1 MPRNKVHTHPINFL
15 FFAFIY
21 AFFIIYGSLVPLD
34 YHPKPIE
41 QAWQSFK
48 HIPYLNLGAASRA
61 DWIANIILY
70 IPLTFSLAAYF
81 KNKVKSSVQLFLLAF
96 LILAFSLALAITI
109 EFYQQFFPPR
119 TVSLNDLIA
128 ETIGSM
134 LGLVLGYLYGKR
146 FTKLYQHI
154 LAGGKEA
161 FIASAILYTISY
173 FAISFFPYD
182 FVTSL
187 QELQDKLASEN
198 SAFLFASGCGDSLR
212 CTVKIASEIVMAIP
226 LGVFFSVIFKW
237 HPQRLTAVMLM
248 GFIFGVIIETVQ
260 VFLVSGVS
268 QGLSI
273 FTRII
278 GMGLGGKLYN
288 RLVLQHKTLPTLNY
302 RKYLTIL
309 LIPYLLLIANLN
321 GWSLSKTELTGN
333 IIGKVS
339 KINWLP
345 FYYHYYSTES
355 VALTSLLSIS
365 LMYMPVGFGLW
376 LWRSSANTN
385 SGSSSKLN
393 AGLFAAGLAVIME
406 AGKLF
411 FVGKHPD
418 PTNVLIGFVASYLAY
433 SIAEVMYR
441 WFHQP
446 IDIASGGHRQA
457 SLEEVDEPQEDW
469 RSADSDSD
477 IQSPSSPLNKAI
489 AIAVLLTL
497 VWKLLD
503 YPGNSVILGIVL
515 LLVATVVYR
524 YPSAWLIF
532 IPALLPISNLA
543 PWTGRLF
550 FTELD
555 FLVLTIITIS
565 YWRGRTASPLRT
577 IRLSAM
583 FLLGCYAIF
592 YMISTLIGLLPL
604 QPLDANAFS
613 HYYSHYNSIRIAKGL
628 FWSLCLLP
636 ILAYHHQL
644 HNNKKTNALFTYGVL
659 TGLSLTSIIAIWE
672 RIVFTGLLNFDAD
685 FRITSSFFS
694 MHTGGAHLDA
704 YLLLSMP
711 FIALLFTD
719 LEHKIIPRILALLI
733 FSSSFYTLLVTFSR
747 GSYIAFVVSFFILLL
762 GLIICNKQKL
772 EKKRLK
778 LLWLPLFMILAMTLA
793 MPVLKGS
800 FIQKRF
806 DQSIDEANIRSS
818 HWKHA
823 IHMMDNDFFTYLFG
837 MGLGSFPRTYFWKTF
852 DQTPAT
858 FSIQNNAEN
867 SFLELRG
874 GAPLYIEQKIPL
886 KAYTHYQLQ
895 FDFRT
900 EQINGLNVQLCEK
913 AIHHSFDCR
922 TFHLRE
928 EQSTHREWQQ
938 FSQVFNSGKL
948 GESDNNV
955 FANLSTKP
963 VKLVFN
969 YTDKNNTVE
978 LKNIFLISTDGKKL
992 IMNGN
997 FANGMDHW
1005 FFTTDKL
1012 KPWRTENQWI
1022 QILFEQ
1028 GSLGL
1033 LAFIS
1038 LFIYVLF
1045 HLFREIMNQQFFAAI
1060 LLSSIVGFSIITIA
1074 NSPFDDP
1081 AITLLFF
1088 FILFISF
1095 PSKKTGNLITSRQ

>member
-1 MPRNKVHTHPINFL
+1 MSLSKRINQPSSFL
-15 FFAFIY
+15 LFSLIYSLFIV
-21 AFFIIYGSLVPLD
+21 YGSLVPLD
-34 YHPKPIE
+34 YHPKPFE
-41 QAWQSFK
+41 LAWQSFK
-48 HIPYLNLGAASRA
+48 RIPYLNLGAASRA

-70 IPLTFSLAAYF
+70 IPLTFSLSTYF
-81 KNKVKSSVQLFLLAF
+81 KNKVKSSVQFFVLAF
-96 LILAFSLALAITI
+96 LTLAFSLALAITV
-109 EFYQQFFPPR
+109 EFCQQFFPPR

-134 LGLVLGYLYGKR
+134 LGLVLGYRYGKR

-161 FIASAILYTISY
+161 FIASAILYTIGY

-182 FVTSL
+182 FVTSF

-198 SAFLFASGCGDSLR
+198 SAILFASGCGDSLR
-212 CTVKIASEIVMAIP
+212 CSAKISSEIVMAIP

-260 VFLVSGVS
+260 FFLVSGVS

-273 FTRII
+273 LTRVI
-278 GMGLGGKLYN
+278 GMGLGEKLYN
-288 RLVLQHKTLPTLNY
+288 RLVLQHHTFPSLNY
-302 RKYLTIL
+302 RKYLAIL
-309 LIPYLLLIANLN
+309 LIPYLLSIAYLN
-321 GWSLSKTELTGN
+321 GWSLSNLELTGN
-333 IIGKVS
+333 AIGKLS

-365 LMYMPVGFGLW
+365 LMYTPVGFGLW

-385 SGSSSKLN
+385 SGSSRKLT
-393 AGLFAAGLAVIME
+393 AGLFAAGLSLIME

-441 WFHQP
+441 WFHHP
-446 IDIASGGHRQA
+446 IGTATGTYRQA
-457 SLEEVDEPQEDW
+457 PLEEVDEPQEDW
-469 RSADSDSD
+469 GSTDSYSD
-477 IQSPSSPLNKAI
+477 AQGPSSPINKAM
-489 AIAVLLTL
+489 AIAGFLTL
-497 VWKLLD
+497 ICQLFK
-503 YPGNSVILGIVL
+503 YPGSSVILSIVL
-515 LLVATVVYR
+515 LLVAIVVYR
-524 YPSAWLIF
+524 YPSAWLVL

-565 YWRGRTASPLRT
+565 YWCGKTVSPFRT

-583 FLLGCYAIF
+583 LLLGCYAIF
-592 YMISTLIGLLPL
+592 YLISALIGLLPL
-604 QPLDANAFS
+604 QPLDDNAFS

-636 ILAYHHQL
+636 ILAYHQIR
-644 HNNKKTNALFTYGVL
+644 NKKTDALLTYGVL
-659 TGLSLTSIIAIWE
+659 TGLSLTAFIAIWE
-672 RIVFTGLLNFDAD
+672 RIVFTGLLNFDTD

-704 YLLLSMP
+704 YLLLCMP
-711 FIALLFTD
+711 FISFLFTD
-719 LEHKIIPRILALLI
+719 SKNKIISRILALII

-747 GSYIAFVVSFFILLL
+747 GSYIAFVVSFFILLF
-762 GLIICNKQKL
+762 GLIICGKQML
-772 EKKRLK
+772 KKKWPK
-778 LLWLPLFMILAMTLA
+778 LLWIPVFTILAISLA
-793 MPVLKGS
+793 MPVFKGA

-818 HWKHA
+818 HWKNA

-858 FSIQNNAEN
+858 FSIQNNAED
-867 SFLELRG
+867 SFLQMRG

-886 KAYTHYQLQ
+886 KAYTRYQLQ
-895 FDFRT
+895 FNFRT

-922 TFHLRE
+922 TFHPRE
-928 EQSTHREWQQ
+928 EHTTPREWQQ

-955 FANLSTKP
+955 FANLLAKP

-969 YTDKNNTVE
+969 YTDKKNTVE
-978 LKNIFLISTDGKKL
+978 LKDISLISTDGKNL
-992 IMNGN
+992 IKNGR

-1012 KPWRTENQWI
+1012 KPWRTENQWV

-1045 HLFREIMNQQFFAAI
+1045 NLFRQITNQQFFAAI
-1060 LLSSIVGFSIITIA
+1060 FLSSIVGFSVISIA

-1081 AITLLFF
+1081 GITLLFF
-1088 FILFISF
+1088 LMLFISF
-1095 PSKKTGNLITSRQ
+1095 PSNKTGNLIRSRQ